1 MNEILQT
8 LQASYGISPASL
20 VVLGVG
26 IGAML
31 VVFGLSGAFAG
42 KDPVLR
48 RMAEQGRARG
58 RGRDDNALLRAAS
71 TDPKGL
77 MKSLIPVD
85 AKERS
90 AVERQL
96 ALAGFTG
103 RHAVTTYYLMRLGLG
118 VVLPGLVLAVIWAS
132 RTGMID
138 LPAALDAR
146 IGGWNQMQILQAL
159 SILVAVGFFGPAIW
173 LRSHGDERKRR
184 ISESFPNA
192 LDLVQISVEAG
203 LGFDA
208 AMIRVGNEL
217 EKTAPDIAQE
227 FLTAQREI
235 QAGRS
240 RDRALLD
247 MATRTGVDEV
257 AAFANVV
264 LQSIQF
270 GTSISETLT
279 SYAAEMRIHR
289 ELRAQEMANKLPVKM
304 SAAMA
309 SLMLPALLLLVLGP
323 VVIRYMR
330 YFAN

>member
-1 MNEILQT
+1 MNAILEALQT
-8 LQASYGISPASL
+8 GYGISPASL

-26 IGAML
+26 LGAML
-31 VVFGLSGAFAG
+31 VVLGLSGAFAG

-48 RMAEQGRARG
+48 RMQAQGRARG
-58 RGRDDNALLRAAS
+58 TARADNSLLRQAS
-71 TDPKGL
+71 VDPRGL
-77 MKSLIPVD
+77 MKTLIPVD

-90 AVERQL
+90 VVERQL

-103 RHAVTTYYLMRLGLG
+103 RHAVSSYYFVRLGLG
-118 VVLPGLVLAVIWAS
+118 IVLPGVLLALIWAS
-132 RTGMID
+132 RTGLVA
-138 LPAALDAR
+138 LPASLDAR
-146 IGGWNQMQILQAL
+146 IAGWSQMKILQVL
-159 SILVAVGFFGPAIW
+159 SALVAIGFFGPAMW
-173 LRSHGDERKRR
+173 LRSHGDERRRR

-247 MATRTGVDEV
+247 MATRTGVEEV

-279 SYAAEMRIHR
+279 TYAQEMRVHR

-309 SLMLPALLLLVLGP
+309 SLMLPALLLLTLGP

-330 YFAN
+330 YFAG

>member
-1 MNEILQT
+1 MNAILEALRT
-8 LQASYGISPASL
+8 GYAISPASL

-26 IGAML
+26 LGAML
-31 VVFGLSGAFAG
+31 VVVGLSGAFSG

-48 RMAEQGRARG
+48 RMQAQGRG
-58 RGRDDNALLRAAS
+58 RGVTRADNSLLRQAS
-71 TDPKGL
+71 ADPRGL
-77 MKSLIPVD
+77 MKTLIPVD
-85 AKERS
+85 GKERS
-90 AVERQL
+90 AVQRQL
-96 ALAGFTG
+96 AQAGFTG
-103 RHAVTTYYLMRLGLG
+103 RHAVSTYYFFRLGLG
-118 VVLPGLVLAVIWAS
+118 IVLPALLMALIWAS
-132 RTGMID
+132 RTGLIE
-138 LPAALDAR
+138 LPAAVDGR
-146 IGGWNQMQILQAL
+146 IAGWSQLKILQVL
-159 SILVAVGFFGPAIW
+159 SLLVAIGFFGPAMW
-173 LRSHGDERKRR
+173 LRSHADERRRR

-227 FLTAQREI
+227 FLIAQREI

-247 MATRTGVDEV
+247 MAARSGVEEV

-279 SYAAEMRIHR
+279 SYAAEMRTHR

-330 YFAN
+330 YFAG